1 MLARGATS
9 WGPFSL
15 LGSCILP
22 TPVQFFFSDAF
33 VASISPCRNIS
44 ASSGAAVREPR
55 FAFCTWHIS
64 NVLSECV
71 CAPVPMTR
79 FAFWFSTLAV
89 IHLREVLHCR
99 IGYGSACVPVAIR
112 VPASAH
118 MICRAA
124 GIQAASRTGQS
135 REGRSG
141 RGPTSGNRR
150 QYSPMRQLSFF
161 LSHPVCPFPTRA
173 DFALRAFPLA
183 TLRSPCWGFYS
194 TAFLR
199 FQRLY
204 LWQAVLFRGITG
216 ELRRL

>member
-161 LSHPVCPFPTRA
+161 FLTP
-173 DFALRAFPLA
+173 FALSPRA
-183 TLRSPCWGFYS
+183 RISPCALSLWRLDAHRVGGFIAPHS
-194 TAFLR
+194 SDS
-199 FQRLY
+199 
-204 LWQAVLFRGITG
+204 RGCICG
-216 ELRRL
+216 RPFFSEELPVS